1 MLKQKVK
8 YKKKFFSRKPLG
20 TGGNRDGS
28 LWTISDLL
36 VTVRLNNTHTH
47 TEKNLKYMVVL
58 VNEFKNPHEKYIL
71 TKHNNV
77 AFSVELHNNRSK
89 DVINNPV
96 MM

>member
-1 MLKQKVK
+1 
-8 YKKKFFSRKPLG
+8 
-20 TGGNRDGS
+20 
-28 LWTISDLL
+28 
-36 VTVRLNNTHTH
+36 
-47 TEKNLKYMVVL
+47 MVVL

-89 DVINNPV
+89 NVINNPV